1 LRHRELLK
9 YVCSESFLS
18 QRNLVSVPHNRFYQ
32 DNFREFLN
40 DLQLA
45 VASQRAKMQPF
56 LAARPI
62 LILDDELDVGKSIV
76 SFPISPTHGVDARS
90 LLFRGGSWKEDAMR
104 SRMLYVP
111 PEGGQRFNHDR

>member
-1 LRHRELLK
+1 MK

-32 DNFREFLN
+32 DNIREFLN
-40 DLQLA
+40 DLLA
-45 VASQRAKMQPF
+45 YAALQRAKMKPF
-56 LAARPI
+56 LPARPI
-62 LILDDELDVGKSIV
+62 LNLDDELDVGKSIV
-76 SFPISPTHGVDARS
+76 SFPISQMHWVDAKS
-90 LLFRGGSWKEDAMR
+90 LFFRGGSCKKGAIR

>member
-1 LRHRELLK
+1 MK

-18 QRNLVSVPHNRFYQ
+18 QRNLVSVPHNRFIKIISV
-32 DNFREFLN
+32 NFLN

-56 LAARPI
+56 LAARPFSN
-62 LILDDELDVGKSIV
+62 LDERLEVTEVIV
-76 SFPISPTHGVDARS
+76 SFPISPTYGVIAKS
-90 LLFRGGSWKEDAMR
+90 LFFRGSSCNEDAMS